1 MNSSP
6 SDLMSYCSW
15 AKKNSGYR
23 ESIENYFYRAILYY
37 RDFYAFSY
45 TIRDALR
52 GKKKRRNIIVTFKKW
67 KKKFFDRAFFY
78 M

>member
-6 SDLMSYCSW
+6 SNLMSYCLW

-23 ESIENYFYRAILYY
+23 ESIRNYFYGVTLYY

-45 TIRDALR
+45 TIGDAL
-52 GKKKRRNIIVTFKKW
+52 
-67 KKKFFDRAFFY
+67 
-78 M
+78 